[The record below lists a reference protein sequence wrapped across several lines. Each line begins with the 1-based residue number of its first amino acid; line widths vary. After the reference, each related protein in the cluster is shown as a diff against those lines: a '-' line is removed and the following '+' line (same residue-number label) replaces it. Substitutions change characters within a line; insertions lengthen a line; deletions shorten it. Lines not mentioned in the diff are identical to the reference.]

1 MPAPAV
7 QPMISI
13 TFDPEQKTFT
23 WSTTGLKPMGAMG
36 LMVDVLCHMHQK
48 YIEDPMRPPLPSEA
62 RICLEMTGDK
72 VAMAYR
78 PETAQ
83 PLELQGMLVT
93 ALIGFSKRSKE
104 EGFDPYEAVLGALLL
119 DAGVSP

>member
-1 MPAPAV
+1 MK
-7 QPMISI
+7 SI
-13 TFDPEQKTFT
+13 NIVLNEGENTMT
-23 WSTTGLKPMGAMG
+23 WHVEGLDGMGAMG
-36 LMVDVLCHMHQK
+36 LMMDALIDMHGQ
-48 YIEDPMRPPLPSEA
+48 YIEDPMRPPLPNEA

-93 ALIGFSKRSKE
+93 ALIGFIKRKKQAD
-104 EGFDPYEAVLGALLL
+104 FDPYEALLGALLL
-119 DAGVSP
+119 ES